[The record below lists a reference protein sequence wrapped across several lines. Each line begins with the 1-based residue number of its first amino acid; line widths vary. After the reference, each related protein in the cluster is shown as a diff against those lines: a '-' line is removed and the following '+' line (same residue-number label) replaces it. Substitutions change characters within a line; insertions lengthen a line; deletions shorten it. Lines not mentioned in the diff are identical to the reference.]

1 MSKLKKKHPFSKTL
15 GAGPYTFVRYIEIT
29 LCPRVGTKVI
39 GRTDDLEKGVGTCDH
54 CGKGI
59 MHNYIVQIGNGKKF
73 AVGSDCIL
81 KLQDQADFTNYT
93 AFERKLAEEK
103 RRKGREYRARKLKE
117 MTDEIKQLTTD
128 AKNIEVFKQAPH
140 PSEYFKNNKAWTFY
154 SYVNFYNGKKLSY
167 GAAVKLKEKIKK
179 VLKETN
185 K

>member
-1 MSKLKKKHPFSKTL
+1 MTKKKHPFSRTL
-15 GAGPYTFVRYIEIT
+15 GAGPYTFVGIVTIELSPT
-29 LCPRVGTKVI
+29 FGAKVVGDTKDVVRGI
-39 GRTDDLEKGVGTCDH
+39 GTCAH
-54 CGKGI
+54 CGHAIKDC
-59 MHNYIVQIGNGKKF
+59 YIVQIKNGKRF
-73 AVGSDCIL
+73 GVGSDCIL
-81 KLQDQADFTNYT
+81 KLQDQSDFTNYS
-93 AFERKLAEEK
+93 AFELKLASEK